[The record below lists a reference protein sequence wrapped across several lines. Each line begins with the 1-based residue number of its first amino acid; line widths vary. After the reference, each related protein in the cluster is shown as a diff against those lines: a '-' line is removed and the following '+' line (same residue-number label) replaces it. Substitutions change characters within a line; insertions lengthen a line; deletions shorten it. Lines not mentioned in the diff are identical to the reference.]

1 MQYCC
6 HLGGRAID
14 RGTSTPQSDHLGPC
28 RVVGCSDFLGLL
40 VTGVVLMA
48 TTPLAAWAAGFAIT
62 AQGAAAIG
70 KSSAFTAQA
79 DDPSALF
86 YNPAGIAQLR
96 TAALLVGTSVI
107 IPHTEYRP
115 ESSGAPARE
124 DRQIFFPPY
133 LYVTVPLG
141 RTFTAGLGVFSP
153 FGVGTEWPLDWDGR
167 FQVTSIS
174 VRTTSINPTLAW
186 RPAESVAV
194 AAGVNVSVVNLKYRR
209 ALNLAAF
216 GPTTPE
222 GDVSLRGDAR
232 AVGFNGGILI
242 TPARWWRV
250 GASLRSR
257 LHAEVK
263 DGHADFSV
271 PAPLSGAFADGSI
284 RTEVDLPPS
293 LRLGVFLQP
302 TPKWNVEFGAA
313 WTGWSTIDR
322 LTIEFANGLPAD
334 TTPFSWKNAMA
345 YSLGTEYRWTSFR
358 MRGGYTYDVTPIPD
372 ETVSPLLPDGN
383 RQWWSVGVGTTGE
396 WWSLDAAYQLIL
408 FDRVKANTFGT
419 RFSSAAPPIDARA
432 NGSYR
437 SHAHVVGVSAGYRF

>member
-1 MQYCC
+1 
-6 HLGGRAID
+6 L
-14 RGTSTPQSDHLGPC
+14 
-28 RVVGCSDFLGLL
+28 VG
-40 VTGVVLMA
+40 VGVLCT
-48 TTPLAAWAAGFAIT
+48 TTPRFAWAAGFAIT
-62 AQGAAAIG
+62 AQGAAASG

-115 ESSGAPARE
+115 ESAGLSDRE
-124 DRQIFFPPY
+124 DHQTFFPSH
-133 LYVTVPLG
+133 LYVTIPLG
-141 RTFTAGLGVFSP
+141 QRVTVGLGAFSP
-153 FGVGTEWPLDWDGR
+153 FGVGTEWPQDWDGR

-194 AAGVNVSVVNLKYRR
+194 AVGVNVSVVNLKYRR

-232 AVGFNGGILI
+232 ALGFNGGVLI
-242 TPARWWRV
+242 TPSPWWRV

-271 PAPLSGAFADGSI
+271 PAPLSAAFADGPI

-302 TPKWNVEFGAA
+302 TPMWNVEFDAA

-322 LTIEFANGLPAD
+322 LTVGFENGLPDD
-334 TTPFSWKNAMA
+334 TTPFSWENAMA
-345 YSLGTEYRWTSFR
+345 YSLGTEYRWTAFR
-358 MRGGYTYDVTPIPD
+358 IRGGYTYDVTPIPD

-396 WWSLDAAYQLIL
+396 RWSLDAAYQFIV
-408 FDRVKANTFGT
+408 FDRVKANTFGSG
-419 RFSSAAPPIDARA
+419 FSSAAPPIDARA

-437 SHAHVVGVSAGYRF
+437 SHAHVIGVSMVYRL

>member
-1 MQYCC
+1 M
-6 HLGGRAID
+6 
-14 RGTSTPQSDHLGPC
+14 TSTPQSDHSGPC
-28 RVVGCSDFLGLL
+28 RALGCPNFLCLL
-40 VTGVVLMA
+40 VGWVALFT
-48 TTPLAAWAAGFAIT
+48 TTPRVAWAAGFAIN
-62 AQGAAAIG
+62 AQGAAASG

-115 ESSGAPARE
+115 ESSGLSDRE
-124 DRQIFFPPY
+124 DHQTFFPPH
-133 LYVTVPLG
+133 LYVTIPLG
-141 RTFTAGLGVFSP
+141 KSFTAGLGVFSP
-153 FGVGTEWPLDWDGR
+153 FGVGTKWPLDWDGR

-186 RPAESVAV
+186 QPAAAVSVAAV
-194 AAGVNVSVVNLKYRR
+194 VNVSFVDLKYRR

-216 GPTTPE
+216 GTGMPE
-222 GDVSLRGDAR
+222 GDVSLEGDAR
-232 AVGFNGGILI
+232 ALGFNGGVLI
-242 TPARWWRV
+242 TPSRWWWI

-271 PAPLSGAFADGSI
+271 PAPLSGIFADGPI

-293 LRLGVFLQP
+293 LRLGVLVQP
-302 TPKWNVEFGAA
+302 TPMWSVEFDAA

-322 LTIEFANGLPAD
+322 LTIEFANTLPAD
-334 TTPFSWKNAMA
+334 TTPFSWENTMA
-345 YSLGTEYRWTSFR
+345 YSLGTEYRWRAFR

-372 ETVSPLLPDGN
+372 ETVNPLLPDGN

-396 WWSLDAAYQLIL
+396 RWLLDAAYQLIV
-408 FDRVKANTFGT
+408 FDRVKANAFGS
-419 RFSSAAPPIDARA
+419 RFSSAAPPLDARA

>member
-1 MQYCC
+1 V
-6 HLGGRAID
+6 LVGGVAVIA
-14 RGTSTPQSDHLGPC
+14 TMPC
-28 RVVGCSDFLGLL
+28 
-40 VTGVVLMA
+40 VT
-48 TTPLAAWAAGFAIT
+48 WAAGFAIT
-62 AQGAAAIG
+62 AQGAAASG

-86 YNPAGIAQLR
+86 YNPAGIVQLR
-96 TAALLVGTSVI
+96 TAAVLVGTSII

-115 ESSGAPARE
+115 ASAGVPDRE
-124 DRQIFFPPY
+124 NRQLFFPPH
-133 LYVTVPLG
+133 LYVTLPLG
-141 RTFTAGLGVFSP
+141 KRFSAGLGVFSP
-153 FGVGTEWPLDWDGR
+153 FGVGTEWPFDWDGR

-174 VRTTSINPTLAW
+174 VRTTNINPTLAW

-194 AAGVNVSVVNLKYRR
+194 AAGVNVSFVSLTYRR

-216 GPTTPE
+216 GPGTPE
-222 GDVSLRGDAR
+222 GDVSLEGDAR
-232 AVGFNGGILI
+232 ALGFNGGVLI
-242 TPARWWRV
+242 TPSPWWRI

-271 PAPLSGAFADGSI
+271 PAPLSAAFADGPI

-302 TPKWNVEFGAA
+302 TPMWNVEFDAA

-322 LTIEFANGLPAD
+322 LTVGFENGLPDD
-334 TTPFSWKNAMA
+334 TTPFSWENAMA

-396 WWSLDAAYQLIL
+396 RWSLDAAYQLIV
-408 FDRVKANTFGT
+408 FDRVKANTFGS
-419 RFSSAAPPIDARA
+419 RFSSVAPPIDART

-437 SHAHVVGVSAGYRF
+437 SHAHVIGVSMVYR